1 MPTGVL
7 EGNTNVATPC
17 ASRAPALIEG
27 NKLAEAGIP
36 PGPPEMVTVPVGAA
50 ALPVNRPD
58 PITWT
63 VSTVGCP

>member
-1 MPTGVL
+1 MGVP
-7 EGNTNVATPC
+7 EGNTKVATPC
-17 ASRAPALIEG
+17 ACRAPELIEG
-27 NKLAEAGIP
+27 NKLVEVGMP
-36 PGPPEMVTVPVGAA
+36 PGPPETVTVPVGEA